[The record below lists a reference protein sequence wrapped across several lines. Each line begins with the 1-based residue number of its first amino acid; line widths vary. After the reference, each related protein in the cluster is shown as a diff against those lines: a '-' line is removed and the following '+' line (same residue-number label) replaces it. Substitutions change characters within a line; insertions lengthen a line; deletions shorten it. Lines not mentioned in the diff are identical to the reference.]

1 MDGHMLNERE
11 IMDKDQ
17 KSLMKHSDNF
27 ESFEQ
32 RLEKEYQ
39 KAVKNGFKGTKEEYF
54 QIKNYI

>member
-1 MDGHMLNERE
+1 MLNERE

-54 QIKNYI
+54 QIRDYT